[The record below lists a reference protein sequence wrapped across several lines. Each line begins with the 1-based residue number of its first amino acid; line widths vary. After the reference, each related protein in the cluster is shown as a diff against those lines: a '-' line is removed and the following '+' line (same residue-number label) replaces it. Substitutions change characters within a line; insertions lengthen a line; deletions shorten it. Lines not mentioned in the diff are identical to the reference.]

1 MDIRWEDF
9 MELKIR
15 KWGNS
20 AAVRLP
26 SVLLEQINAS
36 IGGLLTADVRP
47 DGVLLTPARRKYSLD
62 ELVAQCDT
70 KAPMPKDLEVWG
82 DARPVGREIW

>member
-1 MDIRWEDF
+1 
-9 MELKIR
+9 MEPKIQ

-36 IGGLLTADVRP
+36 VGGSLNADVRP
-47 DGVLLTPARRKYSLD
+47 DGVLLTPARRKYSLN
-62 ELVAQCDT
+62 ELVAQCDP
-70 KAPMPKDLEVWG
+70 KAPVPADMAAWGEVK
-82 DARPVGREIW
+82 PTGREAW

>member
-1 MDIRWEDF
+1 

-26 SVLLEQINAS
+26 SMLLEQIHAS
-36 IGGLLTADVRP
+36 VGSSLTVDVRP
-47 DGVLLTPARRKYSLD
+47 NGVFLTPARRKYSLD
-62 ELVAQCDT
+62 DLLAQCDK
-70 KAPMPKDLEVWG
+70 KAPFPADMAAWG
-82 DARPVGREIW
+82 DVKPVGREAW

>member
-1 MDIRWEDF
+1 
-9 MELKIR
+9 MELKIQ

-26 SVLLEQINAS
+26 AVLLEQIHAS
-36 IGGLLTADVRP
+36 VGGSLNADVRP

-62 ELVAQCDT
+62 QLVAQCDP
-70 KAPMPKDLEVWG
+70 KAPMPADLPEWSEVK
-82 DARPVGREIW
+82 PVGREAW

>member
-1 MDIRWEDF
+1 MDLHLERD
-9 MELKIR
+9 MELKIQ

-26 SVLLEQINAS
+26 AVLLEQIGAS
-36 IGGLLTADVRP
+36 AGSSLNADVRP

-62 ELVAQCDT
+62 ELVAQCDQ
-70 KAPMPKDLEVWG
+70 KAPQPADLAAWVE
-82 DARPVGREIW
+82 AKPVGHEAW

>member
-1 MDIRWEDF
+1 
-9 MELKIR
+9 MELKIQ

-26 SVLLEQINAS
+26 SVLLEQIHAS
-36 IGGLLTADVRP
+36 VGGSLTADVRP

-62 ELVAQCDT
+62 DLVAQCDT
-70 KAPMPKDLEVWG
+70 KAPLPADLAAWG
-82 DARPVGREIW
+82 EAKPVGREAW

>member
-1 MDIRWEDF
+1 
-9 MELKIR
+9 MELKIQ

-36 IGGLLTADVRP
+36 VGGSLKADLRP
-47 DGVLLTPARRKYSLD
+47 DGLLLTPARRKYSLD
-62 ELVAQCDT
+62 DLVAQCDP
-70 KAPMPKDLEVWG
+70 KAPMPTDLAAWG
-82 DARPVGREIW
+82 EIKPVGREAW